1 MDVKLFLDA
10 VLKFISGVLIA
21 GILVFLPAGS
31 LAFQQGWLFM
41 TVVFLPIFF
50 VGLVIMIKSPELMR
64 KRLES
69 KEKQSQQNVIVK
81 ISAVM
86 FVTGFIIA
94 GLNFRFGWL
103 VLPEAISVVGVV
115 FYLVSYV
122 IYAEVL
128 RENAYLS
135 RVIEVQEGQKVV
147 DTGLYSVVRHPMY
160 SATVILFLSMPVM
173 LGSLYSFVIFL
184 VYPFIIA
191 KRIKEEEK
199 LLENELEGYREYKE
213 KVKYK
218 LIPFIW

>member
-1 MDVKLFLDA
+1 MDVKLFLNA

-31 LAFQQGWLFM
+31 LAFHQGWLFM

-81 ISAVM
+81 I
-86 FVTGFIIA
+86 IA
-94 GLNFRFGWL
+94 GLNFRFGWF
-103 VLPEAISVVGVV
+103 VLPKTISVVGAV

-122 IYAEVL
+122 IYAEVM

-135 RVIEVQEGQKVV
+135 RVI
-147 DTGLYSVVRHPMY
+147 
-160 SATVILFLSMPVM
+160 
-173 LGSLYSFVIFL
+173 
-184 VYPFIIA
+184 
-191 KRIKEEEK
+191 
-199 LLENELEGYREYKE
+199 
-213 KVKYK
+213 
-218 LIPFIW
+218 

>member
-31 LAFQQGWLFM
+31 LAFHQGWLFM

-199 LLENELEGYREYKE
+199 LLENELEGYRKYKE